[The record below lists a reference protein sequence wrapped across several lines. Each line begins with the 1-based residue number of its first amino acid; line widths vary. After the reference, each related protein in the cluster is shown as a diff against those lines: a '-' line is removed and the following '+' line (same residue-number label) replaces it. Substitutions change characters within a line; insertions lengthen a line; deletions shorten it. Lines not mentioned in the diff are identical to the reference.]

1 MDDKKFASLVRSL
14 ETFASKNPGVYKL
27 RVGALGAL
35 GYVYLLVIVSLL
47 LGIVAALL
55 YYVLY
60 SGYFNVIT
68 LKVLWIPLVLVGI
81 VLRSLWITI
90 PVPDGAEL
98 KRDQAPGLF
107 DLIH

>member
-47 LGIVAALL
+47 LGIVGALL
-55 YYVLY
+55 
-60 SGYFNVIT
+60 
-68 LKVLWIPLVLVGI
+68 
-81 VLRSLWITI
+81 
-90 PVPDGAEL
+90 
-98 KRDQAPGLF
+98 
-107 DLIH
+107 